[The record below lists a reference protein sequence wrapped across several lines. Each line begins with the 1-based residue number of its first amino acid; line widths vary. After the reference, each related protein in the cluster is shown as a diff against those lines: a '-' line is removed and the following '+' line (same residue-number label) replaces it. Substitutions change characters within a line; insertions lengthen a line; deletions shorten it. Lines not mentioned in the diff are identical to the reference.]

1 MEMLKQSNDSPIPF
15 YKQAVFI
22 YMWINGYF
30 EKIPLDDI
38 LKVEKKVYQ
47 KLDSTYSFLAQE
59 IQDKKELTQDI
70 EDNIKKLISEVLKEN
85 GYN

>member
-1 MEMLKQSNDSPIPF
+1 LE
-15 YKQAVFI
+15 
-22 YMWINGYF
+22 
-30 EKIPLDDI
+30 DI

-47 KLDSTYSFLAQE
+47 KLDSTYSSLAQE

-70 EDNIKKLISEVLKEN
+70 ENSIKKLISEVLREN

>member
-1 MEMLKQSNDSPIPF
+1 
-15 YKQAVFI
+15 
-22 YMWINGYF
+22 
-30 EKIPLDDI
+30 LDDI

-70 EDNIKKLISEVLKEN
+70 ENNIQKLISEVLKEN